1 MNSKNS
7 QKNILIYGDNLDI
20 LREWSKKDPFIDLIY
35 IDPPFNSKRNYNILY
50 EDLVRSKVNG
60 DKNTALKEAFK
71 DTWSNVKISKELNE
85 LMGLNNLRIY
95 HFLVNNRSIFTSSQ
109 MNYLT
114 MMALRIYYM
123 RKILKESGSFYLHC
137 DPTMSHYLKVLCDM
151 IFGNKQF
158 RSEITW
164 ERSPSNQGGKS
175 FAKNFGSNSDII
187 LFYTKTDNYMFHQQ
201 FKNFTEKQIRS
212 FNMIEKSTGR
222 RYYTASL
229 RNFSEEKLR
238 EYEKKNVIYITK
250 NSNKRV
256 KRYLD
261 ESKNRVGSVWI
272 DIVSLSVQTSSKER
286 LGYPTQKPEALLERI
301 IKASTNEGDIIA
313 DFFCGCGTT
322 IAVAQ
327 KLHRKWIGVDI
338 SHLAINL
345 IEQKRIKPLTKNYII
360 RGFPKDLAS
369 AERLAKEKPFQFEQ
383 WIVEY
388 ILQGHQTKRTGD
400 GGFDGHLALNLNKQK
415 LLCLIEVKGGSCT
428 IKSLREFNG
437 IISINKGDIGLFI
450 CFSKWITDGMRRYC
464 DELGYIKSEG
474 QLTVGNIPILELLTI
489 EDILE
494 NRYPDWFSFY
504 INNKTYG

>member
-1 MNSKNS
+1 MDIDSVENT
-7 QKNILIYGDNLDI
+7 LIYGDNLDI

-71 DTWSNVKISKELNE
+71 DTWSNVEISKELNE
-85 LMGLNNLRIY
+85 LMGLGNLRIY

-109 MNYLT
+109 MSYLT

-151 IFGNKQF
+151 IFGNKHF
-158 RSEITW
+158 RNEIIW
-164 ERSPSNQGGKS
+164 CYSRPSAPKQRQLSRVHDTIFWYSKG
-175 FAKNFGSNSDII
+175 
-187 LFYTKTDNYMFHQQ
+187 
-201 FKNFTEKQIRS
+201 EKWKFFPDAIRQKYAPS
-212 FNMIEKSTGR
+212 
-222 RYYTASL
+222 
-229 RNFSEEKLR
+229 
-238 EYEKKNVIYITK
+238 
-250 NSNKRV
+250 
-256 KRYLD
+256 
-261 ESKNRVGSVWI
+261 
-272 DIVSLSVQTSSKER
+272 SLSRENYAANKSKISGGDSVQLYDRGKFPESWIYLPPIKGNSHEY
-286 LGYPTQKPEALLERI
+286 LGYPTQKPEVLLERI

-338 SHLAINL
+338 SYLAINL
-345 IEQKRIKPLTKNYII
+345 VEQKRIKPLTKDYIVK
-360 RGFPKDLAS
+360 GFPKDIAS

-400 GGFDGHLALNLNKQK
+400 GGFDGHLALNLNRQK

-428 IKSLREFNG
+428 IKSLRAFNG

-450 CFSKWITDGMRRYC
+450 CFSKWITSGMRRYC
-464 DELGYIKSEG
+464 DELGYIKNGG

-494 NRYPDWFSFY
+494 NRYPDWLRFY
-504 INNKTYG
+504 ITNKTYG

>member
-1 MNSKNS
+1 MDIDSFENT
-7 QKNILIYGDNLDI
+7 LIYGDNLDI
-20 LREWSKKDPFIDLIY
+20 LREWSKKGSFIDLIY

-50 EDLVRSKVNG
+50 EDLIRSKANG
-60 DKNTALKEAFK
+60 GKNTALKEAFK
-71 DTWSNVKISKELNE
+71 DTWSNMKISKELNE
-85 LMGLNNLRIY
+85 LMGLSNLRV
-95 HFLVNNRSIFTSSQ
+95 HQFLESNRSIFTDSQ
-109 MNYLT
+109 MSYLT

-158 RSEITW
+158 RNEIVW
-164 ERSPSNQGGKS
+164 NYGKWTNLS
-175 FAKNFGSNSDII
+175 KLFQRNHDII
-187 LFYTKTDNYMFHQQ
+187 LFYTKSNNYCFNPIYVDKKINRPYHTNIVNGKGQLLVYSR
-201 FKNFTEKQIRS
+201 KETPERIILKYIKKKYSVVYVKSNEIRES
-212 FNMIEKSTGR
+212 DTWT
-222 RYYTASL
+222 YL
-229 RNFSEEKLR
+229 RDKGLNIL
-238 EYEKKNVIYITK
+238 
-250 NSNKRV
+250 NS
-256 KRYLD
+256 
-261 ESKNRVGSVWI
+261 
-272 DIVSLSVQTSSKER
+272 QAKER

-338 SHLAINL
+338 SNLAISL

-369 AERLAKEKPFQFEQ
+369 AKRLAKEKPFQFEQ

-400 GGFDGHLALNLNKQK
+400 GGFDGHLVLNLNKQK

-428 IKSLREFNG
+428 IKSLREFDRV
-437 IISINKGDIGLFI
+437 ISINKGAMGLFI
-450 CFSKWITDGMRRYC
+450 CFSKWITSGMRRYC
-464 DELGYIKSEG
+464 DELGYIKNGG
-474 QLTVGNIPILELLTI
+474 QLTVGNISILELLTI

-494 NRYPDWFSFY
+494 NRYPDWLRFY
-504 INNKTYG
+504 ITNKTYG

>member
-1 MNSKNS
+1 MDIDSFENT
-7 QKNILIYGDNLDI
+7 LIYGDNLDI
-20 LREWSKKDPFIDLIY
+20 LREWSKKGSFIDLIY

-71 DTWSNVKISKELNE
+71 DTWSNVEISKELNE
-85 LMGLNNLRIY
+85 LMGLSNLRV
-95 HFLVNNRSIFTSSQ
+95 HQFLVSNRSIFTDSQ
-109 MNYLT
+109 MSYLT

-151 IFGNKQF
+151 IFGNK
-158 RSEITW
+158 
-164 ERSPSNQGGKS
+164 
-175 FAKNFGSNSDII
+175 
-187 LFYTKTDNYMFHQQ
+187 H
-201 FKNFTEKQIRS
+201 FKNEIVWHYSDGTNPKKDFKRKHDTIFRYVKNQKQCTFNDIRLGAL
-212 FNMIEKSTGR
+212 NKKRYNKIEEETGR
-222 RYYTASL
+222 RYFETYGGT
-229 RNFSEEKLR
+229 
-238 EYEKKNVIYITK
+238 
-250 NSNKRV
+250 
-256 KRYLD
+256 KRYYLD
-261 ESKNRVGSVWI
+261 TGRRVDDVWSYLETNRFRQLNS
-272 DIVSLSVQTSSKER
+272 QSKER

-345 IEQKRIKPLTKNYII
+345 IEQKRIKPLTKDYII
-360 RGFPKDLAS
+360 KGFPKDLAS

-400 GGFDGHLALNLNKQK
+400 GGFDGHLALDLNKQK

-428 IKSLREFNG
+428 IKSLREFDSV
-437 IISINKGDIGLFI
+437 ISINKGDIGLFI

-464 DELGYIKSEG
+464 DELGYIKNGG

-494 NRYPDWFSFY
+494 NRYPDWLKFY
-504 INNKTYG
+504 ITNKTYG